1 MLRLLLRSAGLFR
14 GSWGSLFRSS
24 GRFFSDRLVKQGTRF
39 AQRRRRNN
47 GQTAR
52 FYHPLGGRRLRGY
65 RRLKGYRLHQTANDK
80 GRGQD
85 RRGFGQKCGRRAA
98 AQDRRRR
105 HAAADG
111 PSQAAALA
119 RL

>member
-1 MLRLLLRSAGLFR
+1 MLRLLLRCAGLFR
-14 GSWGSLFRSS
+14 GSGRSLCRSS

-39 AQRRRRNN
+39 AQRRRNN
-47 GQTAR
+47 GQTAL
-52 FYHPLGGRRLRGY
+52 FHHPLGGRRLRGY
-65 RRLKGYRLHQTANDK
+65 RRLKGNRLHQTANDK

-111 PSQAAALA
+111 PCQAAALA